1 MTRRMRKNE
10 TLAGSSPGADVET
23 PETEALSQ
31 DMAGQAALR
40 QLSGRFKGTGRPVRT
55 EEGGSTRA
63 LAMFQGRLHGA
74 LAYRLGVDIL
84 NGVYKSGDTLPNEI
98 ESSSSLDISRSAYRE
113 AIRILAAKGMVESRP
128 KTGTRVTERARWNLL
143 DPEVLGW
150 MFETEPSETF
160 IKALFELRLIT
171 EPAAAELA
179 AQRRSEA
186 DVERMREALV
196 VMKRETLTTETGRRA
211 DLDFHHTL
219 IHATGNEAL
228 ASLSSSIE
236 AAVSWTTRYKAR
248 HNVLERRDPIPDHER
263 VFEAIARK
271 DAGAARWC
279 MESLVRMA
287 HEDTMRIIN
296 P

>member
-1 MTRRMRKNE
+1 MKKPVKPVRARDASRALK
-10 TLAGSSPGADVET
+10 SPGLK
-23 PETEALSQ
+23 AL
-31 DMAGQAALR
+31 ALKA
-40 QLSGRFKGTGRPVRT
+40 SGRRVKSAAPAHDQHASNAART
-55 EEGGSTRA
+55 
-63 LAMFQGRLHGA
+63 MFQGRLHGA
-74 LAYRLGVDIL
+74 LAHRLGVDIL
-84 NGVYKSGDTLPNEI
+84 NGVYRSGETLPNEI
-98 ESSSSLDISRSAYRE
+98 ESSSSLSISRSAYRE

-128 KTGTRVTERARWNLL
+128 KTGTRVTERTRWNLL

-150 MFETEPSETF
+150 MFETEPSESF

-179 AQRRSEA
+179 ALRRSEA
-186 DVERMREALV
+186 DVEAMRAALAI
-196 VMKRETLTTETGRRA
+196 MKRETLTTEPGRRA

-236 AAVSWTTRYKAR
+236 AAVAWTTRYKAR
-248 HNVLERRDPIPDHER
+248 HNALARDPVPDHER
-263 VFEAIARK
+263 VLDAIARK

-279 MESLVRMA
+279 MESLIRMA
-287 HEDTMRIIN
+287 HDDTMKIVS

>member
-1 MTRRMRKNE
+1 M
-10 TLAGSSPGADVET
+10 
-23 PETEALSQ
+23 
-31 DMAGQAALR
+31 
-40 QLSGRFKGTGRPVRT
+40 SGGRPLRSDAPQAGT
-55 EEGGSTRA
+55 SGHI
-63 LAMFQGRLHGA
+63 MYQGRLHGA
-74 LAYRLGVDIL
+74 LAHRLGVDIL
-84 NGVYKSGDTLPNEI
+84 RGVYKSGEILPNEI
-98 ESSSSLDISRSAYRE
+98 DSSSSLDISRSAYRE

-150 MFETEPSETF
+150 MFETEPSQDF

-179 AQRRSEA
+179 ALRRTEE
-186 DVERMREALV
+186 DVEQMRLSLDI
-196 VMKRETLTTETGRRA
+196 MKRETLTTEAGRRA
-211 DLDFHHTL
+211 DLEFHHTL

-248 HNVLERRDPIPDHER
+248 HNALTRDPVPDHER
-263 VFEAIARK
+263 VWEAIQRQ

-279 MESLVRMA
+279 MESLIRMA
-287 HEDTMRIIN
+287 HEDTQRTFM

>member
-1 MTRRMRKNE
+1 MRKP
-10 TLAGSSPGADVET
+10 ASPPSDPA
-23 PETEALSQ
+23 
-31 DMAGQAALR
+31 
-40 QLSGRFKGTGRPVRT
+40 KGTPAKSPASRLKGRPLRLETGRT
-55 EEGGSTRA
+55 EPGGGHT
-63 LAMFQGRLHGA
+63 MHQGRLHGA
-74 LAYRLGVDIL
+74 LAHSLGVDIL
-84 NGVYKSGDTLPNEI
+84 KGVFKSGETLPNEI
-98 ESSSSLDISRSAYRE
+98 DSSSSLDISRSAYRE

-150 MFETEPSETF
+150 MFETEPSQSF

-179 AQRRSEA
+179 AVRRSED
-186 DVERMREALV
+186 DVVAMRQALDI
-196 VMKRETLTTETGRRA
+196 MQRETLQTEAGRKA
-211 DLDFHHTL
+211 DLEFHHVL

-248 HNVLERRDPIPDHER
+248 RNALTRDPVPDHER

-271 DAGAARWC
+271 DGSAARWC
-279 MESLVRMA
+279 MESLIRMA
-287 HEDTMRIIN
+287 HEDTQKTFA
-296 P
+296 

>member
-1 MTRRMRKNE
+1 MAVARHGGRAKAEN
-10 TLAGSSPGADVET
+10 LAGDEPEDDAADY
-23 PETEALSQ
+23 ALDIGPLDTS
-31 DMAGQAALR
+31 
-40 QLSGRFKGTGRPVRT
+40 FKHILT
-55 EEGGSTRA
+55 
-63 LAMFQGRLHGA
+63 QGRLHGA
-74 LAYRLGVDIL
+74 LAHRLGVDIL
-84 NGVYKSGDTLPNEI
+84 RGIHASGETLPNEI
-98 ESSSSLDISRSAYRE
+98 ESSSTLDISRSAYRE

-248 HNVLERRDPIPDHER
+248 HNVLERRDAIPDHER

-296 P
+296 PEDS

>member
-1 MTRRMRKNE
+1 MRKPANPPAPGVGVHDIKGIGRGLK
-10 TLAGSSPGADVET
+10 TSASRPLRSDAPQAGSS
-23 PETEALSQ
+23 
-31 DMAGQAALR
+31 GQI
-40 QLSGRFKGTGRPVRT
+40 
-55 EEGGSTRA
+55 
-63 LAMFQGRLHGA
+63 MYQGRLHGA
-74 LAYRLGVDIL
+74 LAHRLGVDIL
-84 NGVYKSGDTLPNEI
+84 RGVYKSGEILPNEI
-98 ESSSSLDISRSAYRE
+98 DSSSSLDISRSAYRE

-150 MFETEPSETF
+150 MFETEPSQDF
-160 IKALFELRLIT
+160 IKALFELRLIA

-179 AQRRSEA
+179 ALRRTED
-186 DVERMREALV
+186 DVEQMRLSLDI
-196 VMKRETLTTETGRRA
+196 MKRETLTTEAGRRA
-211 DLDFHHTL
+211 DLEFHHTL

-248 HNVLERRDPIPDHER
+248 HNALTRDPVPDHER
-263 VFEAIARK
+263 VWEAIQRQ

-279 MESLVRMA
+279 MESLIRMA
-287 HEDTMRIIN
+287 HEDTQRTFM

>member
-1 MTRRMRKNE
+1 MKNPVNPAAS
-10 TLAGSSPGADVET
+10 TAGSGL
-23 PETEALSQ
+23 ETEQ
-31 DMAGQAALR
+31 TQALR
-40 QLSGRFKGTGRPVRT
+40 SLGRGLKGSGRPARS
-55 EEGGSTRA
+55 EQGGSTRA
-63 LAMFQGRLHGA
+63 QAMFQGRLHGA
-74 LAYRLGVDIL
+74 LAHRLGVDIL
-84 NGVYKSGDTLPNEI
+84 NGVYPSGDILPNEI
-98 ESSSSLDISRSAYRE
+98 ESSSTLAISRSAYRE

-150 MFETEPSETF
+150 MFETEPQPGF

-196 VMKRETLTTETGRRA
+196 IMKRETLQTEAGRRA

-248 HNVLERRDPIPDHER
+248 RNALARDPIPDHER
-263 VFEAIARK
+263 VFEAIARQ

-287 HEDTMRIIN
+287 HEDTMRILN
-296 P
+296 V

>member
-1 MTRRMRKNE
+1 MTKTAKPATGARRLKTSVMR
-10 TLAGSSPGADVET
+10 P
-23 PETEALSQ
+23 
-31 DMAGQAALR
+31 LR
-40 QLSGRFKGTGRPVRT
+40 SDAPV
-55 EEGGSTRA
+55 S
-63 LAMFQGRLHGA
+63 MHNIMYQGRLHGA
-74 LAYRLGVDIL
+74 LAHRLGVDIL
-84 NGVYKSGDTLPNEI
+84 KGVYKSGEVLPNEI

-128 KTGTRVTERARWNLL
+128 KTGTRVTERSRWNLL

-150 MFETEPSETF
+150 MFETEPSQSFT
-160 IKALFELRLIT
+160 KALFELRLIT

-179 AQRRSEA
+179 AQRRSED
-186 DVERMREALV
+186 DVEQMRHSLDI
-196 VMKRETLTTETGRRA
+196 MKREPVTSEAWRRA
-211 DLDFHHTL
+211 DLEFHHTL

-248 HNVLERRDPIPDHER
+248 HNVLTRDPVPDHER

-271 DAGAARWC
+271 DGGGARWC
-279 MESLVRMA
+279 MESLIRMA
-287 HEDTMRIIN
+287 HDDMQRVFQ

>member
-1 MTRRMRKNE
+1 MKKNATPAAPHEEAEAE
-10 TLAGSSPGADVET
+10 T
-23 PETEALSQ
+23 Q
-31 DMAGQAALR
+31 DAPQDAQRSLHTLGDRLKG
-40 QLSGRFKGTGRPVRT
+40 SGRPART
-55 EEGGSTRA
+55 EQGGSTRA
-63 LAMFQGRLHGA
+63 QAMFQGRLHGA
-74 LAYRLGVDIL
+74 LAHRLGVNIL
-84 NGVYKSGDTLPNEI
+84 NGVYTSGDTLPNEI
-98 ESSSSLDISRSAYRE
+98 ESSSSLEISRSAYRE

-128 KTGTRVTERARWNLL
+128 KTGTRVTERSRWNLL

-179 AQRRSEA
+179 ALRRSDA
-186 DVERMREALV
+186 DVERMSAALV
-196 VMKRETLTTETGRRA
+196 VMKAETLTTEAGRRA

-248 HNVLERRDPIPDHER
+248 HDGLIRDPIPDHER
-263 VFEAIARK
+263 VFDAIARK

-287 HEDTMRIIN
+287 HEDTMRIIH
-296 P
+296 PDMA

>member
-1 MTRRMRKNE
+1 MQD
-10 TLAGSSPGADVET
+10 TLRTMGGR
-23 PETEALSQ
+23 LK
-31 DMAGQAALR
+31 G
-40 QLSGRFKGTGRPVRT
+40 SGRPART
-55 EEGGSTRA
+55 EDGGSTRA
-63 LAMFQGRLHGA
+63 RAMFQGRLHGA
-74 LAYRLGVDIL
+74 LAHRLGVNIL
-84 NGVYKSGDTLPNEI
+84 NGVYKSGETLPNEI
-98 ESSSSLDISRSAYRE
+98 DSSTSLDISRSAYRE

-179 AQRRSEA
+179 ALRRSEN

-196 VMKRETLTTETGRRA
+196 VMARETLTTEAGRRA
-211 DLDFHHTL
+211 DLEFHHTL

-271 DAGAARWC
+271 DAGGARWC

>member
-1 MTRRMRKNE
+1 MRKPANP
-10 TLAGSSPGADVET
+10 TATGDAAQDGKGVSRRLKMSGGRPLRSDAPQAGSSGHI
-23 PETEALSQ
+23 
-31 DMAGQAALR
+31 MY
-40 QLSGRFKGTGRPVRT
+40 
-55 EEGGSTRA
+55 
-63 LAMFQGRLHGA
+63 QGRLHGA
-74 LAYRLGVDIL
+74 LAHRLGVDIL
-84 NGVYKSGDTLPNEI
+84 RGVYKSGEILPNEI
-98 ESSSSLDISRSAYRE
+98 DSSSSLDISRSAYRE

-128 KTGTRVTERARWNLL
+128 KTGTRVTERTRWNLL

-150 MFETEPSETF
+150 MFETEPSQDF

-179 AQRRSEA
+179 ALRRTDD
-186 DVERMREALV
+186 DVEQMRLSLDI
-196 VMKRETLTTETGRRA
+196 MTRETLKTEAGRRA
-211 DLDFHHTL
+211 DLEFHHTL

-248 HNVLERRDPIPDHER
+248 HNALTRDPVPDHER
-263 VFEAIARK
+263 VWEAIQRQ

-279 MESLVRMA
+279 MESLIRMA
-287 HEDTMRIIN
+287 HEDTQRTFM